1 MDHKQIPAGPRWRRE
16 WVVLGRIHLDYLDR
30 AAAKLGVTP
39 SAIVRQLV
47 EDALLTERQ
56 GNDAASDG
64 SQ

>member
-1 MDHKQIPAGPRWRRE
+1 MDRTEHPAGPRWRRE

-47 EDALLTERQ
+47 EDALLAERQ
-56 GNDAASDG
+56 RNDAG
-64 SQ
+64 SEESR